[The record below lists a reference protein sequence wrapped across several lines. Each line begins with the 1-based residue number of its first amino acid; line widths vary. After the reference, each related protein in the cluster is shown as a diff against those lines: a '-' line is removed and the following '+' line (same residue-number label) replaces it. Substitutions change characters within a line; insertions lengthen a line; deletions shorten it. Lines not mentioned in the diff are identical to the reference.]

1 MERDLI
7 ITTTALH
14 AGSREGSVCSQM
26 QRTHPTVSTVS
37 FLLKA
42 WGKGHLT
49 HYVAV
54 EKRKT
59 TAAVWLQTATA
70 QAIATAQTFAFHE
83 DDEGRIELVGG
94 ELFLKVKCPLPFNFV
109 IGDTI
114 VLVTPPHCAT
124 LQREQARR

>member
-1 MERDLI
+1 MI

-14 AGSREGSVCSQM
+14 AGSQEGSVCSQM
-26 QRTHPTVSTVS
+26 QRTHPTVITVS

-49 HYVAV
+49 HHIAV
-54 EKRKT
+54 KRKT

-70 QAIATAQTFAFHE
+70 QATAAAQTFAFHE
-83 DDEGRIELVGG
+83 DDESRIKLVGG

-109 IGDTI
+109 IRDAV

-124 LQREQARR
+124 LQREQAGR